1 MLTGPK
7 QKYTTHQ
14 EALRKHI
21 LYMHVFMIS
30 HTEPR
35 SSYVKMELQ
44 LRQHKFT
51 DAESCTSQ
59 R

>member
-30 HTEPR
+30 HTEPDFSHR
-35 SSYVKMELQ
+35 TSSYVKMELQ
-44 LRQHKFT
+44 LKQLT
-51 DAESCTSQ
+51 Q
-59 R
+59 IY